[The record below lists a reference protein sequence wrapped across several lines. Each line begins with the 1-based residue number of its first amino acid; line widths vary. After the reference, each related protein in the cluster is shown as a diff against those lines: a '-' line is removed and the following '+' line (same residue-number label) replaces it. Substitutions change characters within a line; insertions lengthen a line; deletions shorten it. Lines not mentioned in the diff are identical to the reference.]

1 MSPIEVSM
9 SHMLHSRHNFV
20 MRCTVCLCCYTVYC
34 LFYLVMCHM
43 LCVRC
48 HPDCNQI
55 VCHISWSV
63 LCNSIVLQ
71 MQVWSEVISC
81 MWMFMFPFVKYKHLI
96 SIVFM
101 YFVYSSG
108 SSVKCQAQWQERLP
122 IPYDIKYKLK

>member
-1 MSPIEVSM
+1 MSPIEYSM
-9 SHMLHSRHNFV
+9 SHMLHSRHGFV

-81 MWMFMFPFVKYKHLI
+81 MWMYLYMFPFVKLQTSDIYNI
-96 SIVFM
+96 YVFCI
-101 YFVYSSG
+101 YFWFKCQLSG
-108 SSVKCQAQWQERLP
+108 SVTREITHSIWHQV
-122 IPYDIKYKLK
+122 

>member
-1 MSPIEVSM
+1 MIMSPIEYSM
-9 SHMLHSRHNFV
+9 SHMLHSRHGFV

-71 MQVWSEVISC
+71 MQV
-81 MWMFMFPFVKYKHLI
+81 
-96 SIVFM
+96 
-101 YFVYSSG
+101 
-108 SSVKCQAQWQERLP
+108 
-122 IPYDIKYKLK
+122 